1 MRLEPILQPES
12 ALVIEDAADRD
23 AVLAALADAAGRSL
37 AGERSADDW
46 RTRILSA
53 LVERENQMPTTT
65 PEGVAFPHAILPDV
79 DRTVLLIARLKP
91 AVKFGGQDMPAPD
104 IVFCMVGSASKPWEH
119 VRLLARLA
127 RVARAA
133 GALDRL
139 RAADTAESLYA
150 RLLDEDRSHG

>member
-12 ALVIEDAADRD
+12 ALVIENAPDRD
-23 AVLAALADAAGRSL
+23 AVLARLADAAGRNL

-46 RTRILSA
+46 RTRILNA

-79 DRTVLLIARLKP
+79 ERTVLLIARLKP

-150 RLLDEDRSHG
+150 RLLEEDRSHG